1 MKHGGLLRRALA
13 LSAALA
19 AVAAPARADDGA
31 PPTRA
36 EFTKLQNEVKEQR
49 ALIIQLMQ
57 SDQQRYDML
66 LRLLQG
72 QPGVA
77 APPSGAGADEGAAA
91 AASPAAAAG
100 AGASAPSAPAK
111 HRAPEPERRAAV
123 DGKVSVSGGDLDE
136 VYVYVD
142 GLRGPPARGKSV
154 EIRQEGRQFSPR
166 LAVVQAGTTA
176 VFPNF
181 DSIFHNV
188 FSNSPRNS
196 FDLGTY
202 RAGDKPRSVTLTSP
216 GVVDVFCNMHQK
228 MTASILVLPNTMF
241 AKVRA
246 DGTFHIE
253 NVPVGARKIV
263 AWGPRAKAAQQ
274 RIDVTPQGAKVSFA
288 LEVAEARAHTNKLG
302 QAYGSYKD

>member
-1 MKHGGLLRRALA
+1 MNHGRSLRCAFVVGLA
-13 LSAALA
+13 LVPLA
-19 AVAAPARADDGA
+19 GPARAQDDQ

-36 EFTKLQNEVKEQR
+36 ELTKLQNEVKEQR

-72 QPGVA
+72 QPGVVV
-77 APPSGAGADEGAAA
+77 PPSAPGAEGD
-91 AASPAAAAG
+91 ASPAGKA
-100 AGASAPSAPAK
+100 ASALGAATAAMAPRR
-111 HRAPEPERRAAV
+111 HVEPERRAAI
-123 DGKVSVSGGDLDE
+123 DGKVSVAGGDIDD

-142 GLRGPPARGKSV
+142 GLRGPPARGKSI
-154 EIRQEGRQFSPR
+154 EIKQEGRQFSPR

-181 DSIFHNV
+181 DSVFHNV
-188 FSNSPRNS
+188 FSTSPRNS

-216 GVVDVFCNMHQK
+216 GVVDVFCNMHQR
-228 MTASILVLPNTMF
+228 MSASILVLPNTMF
-241 AKVRA
+241 AKVRP

-253 NVPVGARKIV
+253 GVPVGPRKVV
-263 AWGPRAKAAQQ
+263 AWGPRAKGAQQ
-274 RIDVTPQGAKVSFA
+274 RIEVSPQGAQATFS
-288 LEVAEARAHTNKLG
+288 LELAEARAHANKLG
-302 QAYGSYKD
+302 QAYGSYRD

>member
-1 MKHGGLLRRALA
+1 MNHGSISRALVVALA
-13 LSAALA
+13 LTPAPG
-19 AVAAPARADDGA
+19 PARAQDDA

-36 EFTKLQNEVKEQR
+36 EFNKLQAEVKEQR

-77 APPSGAGADEGAAA
+77 APPSA
-91 AASPAAAAG
+91 PAAEEAGAG
-100 AGASAPSAPAK
+100 AGASAASAPPSAAK
-111 HRAPEPERRAAV
+111 HHAEPERRAAI
-123 DGKVSVSGGDLDE
+123 DGKVSMPNGDLDDI
-136 VYVYVD
+136 YVYVD
-142 GLRGPPARGKSV
+142 GLRGAPARGRSI
-154 EIRQEGRQFSPR
+154 EIKQEGRQFSPR
-166 LAVVQAGTTA
+166 YAVVQAGTTA

-181 DSIFHNV
+181 DSVFHNV

-228 MTASILVLPNTMF
+228 MSASILVLPNTMF
-241 AKVRA
+241 AKVKP

-253 NVPVGARKIV
+253 NVPVGPRKLV
-263 AWGPRAKAAQQ
+263 AWGPRAKASQQ
-274 RIDVTPQGAKVSFA
+274 RVEVSPQGAQAAFS
-288 LEVAEARAHTNKLG
+288 LDVAESRAHMNKLG
-302 QAYGSYKD
+302 QAYGSYRD